1 MLISEQKL
9 RYLIRRRLINEAAA
23 PAIAGGAT
31 AAAAFA
37 SANPVTVAAGVIL
50 VPLVISKILQQFE
63 GPPQDDTDRLLHWK
77 TGGDNIFDSFKKT
90 FQEAGYKVKFNPIS
104 TIDQLAQNLYDATK
118 GGLTGIGTDEESIGT
133 VFLDMRTSGTLM
145 DCGYIA
151 QRFWENHAK
160 SGFLGMGGTA
170 GTGIGEQL
178 SLFDVLQDELTD
190 SDYQKYV
197 KKYLSPSSSEDEST
211 IKLAILINKEGKEI
225 PIWLNQLE
233 NIDKLPGSGE
243 VTDNDKI
250 DINSLT
256 GSNVEKIEQVL
267 LKYCQKYSLTTPEGF
282 TPDATWDGTTD
293 ELYLLAVNHGFG
305 NHSIFKGLDQAGKF
319 SSAPIGELKWKSI
332 ISVYLVGQGYPGYTG
347 NPTGLLNFLVD
358 LYNGEDTLGKT
369 KTSGGGSGGSGGG
382 GGSSSKKRSGA
393 NEKAVGDV
401 SSGAT
406 VGAGDIS
413 IRVIGDPEGRKT
425 VEDFGGSSIELAQ
438 DLIDKLKG
446 SNFSGETI
454 NMSLMLNR
462 KGEIV
467 SIRKAKGQRR
477 STAFENVSVPTL
489 NYFKRLNVTSD
500 SKDKRG
506 KLGLGRDSLEVVIK
520 FPPGKY

>member
-9 RYLIRRRLINEAAA
+9 RYLIRQRLINEALPAA
-23 PAIAGGAT
+23 M
-31 AAAAFA
+31 AAAAGAATTFA
-37 SANPVTVAAGVIL
+37 AANPVTVAAGVIL
-50 VPLVISKILQQFE
+50 APLVISKVLQQFE

-77 TGGDNIFDSFKKT
+77 TGSDNIFDSFKKT
-90 FQEAGYKVKFNPIS
+90 FQEAGYKVKLNPIS
-104 TIDQLAQNLYDATK
+104 TIDQLAKNLYDATK
-118 GGLTGIGTDEESIGT
+118 GGLTGIGTDEDSIGT
-133 VFLDMRTSGTLM
+133 VFSDMRTSGTLM

-170 GTGIGEQL
+170 GTGIGSQL

-190 SDYQKYV
+190 ADYQGYV
-197 KKYLSPSSSEDEST
+197 KKYLSPSNSEDEST
-211 IKLAILINKEGKEI
+211 IKLAILIDKEGKEV
-225 PIWLNQLE
+225 PIWLDQLE
-233 NIDKLPGSGE
+233 NIDKLPGAGGE
-243 VTDNDKI
+243 VTGGDKI
-250 DINSLT
+250 DINSLS

-282 TPDATWDGTTD
+282 TPDSTWDGTTD

-305 NHSIFKGLDQAGKF
+305 NHPIFKGLDQASKF
-319 SSAPIGELKWKSI
+319 STAPIGELKWKSI
-332 ISVYLVGQGYPGYTG
+332 VSVYLVGQGYPGYTG

-358 LYNGEDTLGKT
+358 LYNGEDSLGKT
-369 KTSGGGSGGSGGG
+369 KTSGGGSGGSGSG
-382 GGSSSKKRSGA
+382 SKKRSGA
-393 NEKAVGDV
+393 AEKAVGDV

-406 VGAGDIS
+406 VGAGDVR
-413 IRVIGDPEGRKT
+413 IRVIGDPEGRTT
-425 VEDFGGSSIELAQ
+425 VEDFGGSSSELAQ

-454 NMSLMLNR
+454 NLSLMLNR
-462 KGEIV
+462 KGEIA
-467 SIRKAKGQRR
+467 SIRKARGQRR
-477 STAFENVSVPTL
+477 SPAFENVKVPTL

-520 FPPGKY
+520 FPAGKY